1 MEHLVQEIMESKLEH
16 SFCINNFYEMR
27 LSTIY
32 SWVVYT
38 SRILLAVKFHVFG
51 LTIRKLLLLCN
62 LGLQLLSKKFPLA
75 TWFIASPK

>member
-51 LTIRKLLLLCN
+51 LTIRKLLEDFLRVL
-62 LGLQLLSKKFPLA
+62 
-75 TWFIASPK
+75 PKRPQMML